1 MVTQC
6 FVCKISLFI
15 VAYFSCTLLGD
26 TLLCLTKQQS
36 VFSSLSLNELPKA
49 RKYVKTVS
57 SVIRMEIR
65 VDVVCQKSSQQYS
78 CSIMYSCILW
88 GARV

>member
-15 VAYFSCTLLGD
+15 VAYYCTLLGD
-26 TLLCLTKQQS
+26 TVLCLTKQQS
-36 VFSSLSLNELPKA
+36 VLSSLSLNELPKA

-57 SVIRMEIR
+57 SVISMEIR

-78 CSIMYSCILW
+78 FSIMYSYILW